1 MYELPKNL
9 LNNLRFGNFDIKNG
23 YENLTITLNSAWKP
37 FIENSTFF
45 RSMNIKSNII
55 KSRVSYL

>member
-37 FIENSTFF
+37 FIENSTLPNFGDKHQMVYEYG
-45 RSMNIKSNII
+45 S
-55 KSRVSYL
+55 